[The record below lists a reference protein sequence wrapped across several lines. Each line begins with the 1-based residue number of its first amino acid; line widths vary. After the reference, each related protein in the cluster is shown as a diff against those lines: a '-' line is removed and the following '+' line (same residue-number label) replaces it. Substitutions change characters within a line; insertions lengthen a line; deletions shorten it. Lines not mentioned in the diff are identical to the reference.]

1 MVGIPILGYLAHYF
15 YVKSPCEIQQNFG
28 WISYVFL
35 CSIFVT
41 MTNQVI
47 LVTNA
52 YKQINLYFVLFLRYT
67 SGRTHIGA
75 FRSGCFGCR
84 IVILYCQGNII
95 ASIMWHRMRRT
106 FVSQPA
112 G

>member
-35 CSIFVT
+35 CSLFVT

-47 LVTNA
+47 LATNA
-52 YKQINLYFVLFLRYT
+52 
-67 SGRTHIGA
+67 
-75 FRSGCFGCR
+75 
-84 IVILYCQGNII
+84 
-95 ASIMWHRMRRT
+95 
-106 FVSQPA
+106 
-112 G
+112 